1 MVRKKL
7 TIVNTKGKKITDGF
21 KEFYRYCQIKNL
33 SHQSLEFYENNFLK
47 FKLWLK
53 EDILIS
59 DIAKATMEDYI
70 LYLKSTKVA
79 DTTINTNIRGIRAVL
94 YYWMN
99 LGYLEN
105 FKISKIKAVK
115 QVKDTYTKQEIEI
128 LLKKPNLKKS
138 SFVTYRSWVCINLL
152 LGTGMRAD
160 TLVNLRIKDVDLD
173 NKLLFYSTTKNKK
186 QQIVPISTTLI
197 NVLDEYIQVRLRQ
210 VESMDEYLFVSAYG
224 EKMNRNSLNHSL
236 RNYNRSRGVLRIG
249 VHKWRHTFA
258 KISLVDGNL
267 NPLKLQ
273 AWLGHSDLDMVKE
286 YVNIFT
292 EDLQKDCDDFNPL
305 EIMQK
310 QNKRGDYLKLR

>member
-115 QVKDTYTKQEIEI
+115 QVKDT
-128 LLKKPNLKKS
+128 
-138 SFVTYRSWVCINLL
+138 
-152 LGTGMRAD
+152 
-160 TLVNLRIKDVDLD
+160 TL
-173 NKLLFYSTTKNKK
+173 
-186 QQIVPISTTLI
+186 
-197 NVLDEYIQVRLRQ
+197 
-210 VESMDEYLFVSAYG
+210 
-224 EKMNRNSLNHSL
+224 NR
-236 RNYNRSRGVLRIG
+236 R
-249 VHKWRHTFA
+249 
-258 KISLVDGNL
+258 
-267 NPLKLQ
+267 
-273 AWLGHSDLDMVKE
+273 
-286 YVNIFT
+286 
-292 EDLQKDCDDFNPL
+292 
-305 EIMQK
+305 
-310 QNKRGDYLKLR
+310 